1 MNIKPHFKPIVLG
14 ALLAC
19 VSFYGHSAVDDSA
32 VVIVKGSV
40 TKGTCAFTL
49 SDQTVKFSQSTL
61 MQNVDEIG
69 VKEENKIPFSV
80 NYLCQDYVD
89 ETPDMEVVIK
99 AGSGTEIANNK
110 ISPVNNPT
118 NASFALY
125 DCKNGHCS
133 LVNFN
138 AGKSS
143 VFITTGNGNKNK
155 DFEVELVKKDGSA
168 VNPGTL
174 KAILALTLIQ
184 P

>member
-1 MNIKPHFKPIVLG
+1 M
-14 ALLAC
+14 
-19 VSFYGHSAVDDSA
+19 
-32 VVIVKGSV
+32 
-40 TKGTCAFTL
+40 
-49 SDQTVKFSQSTL
+49 
-61 MQNVDEIG
+61 
-69 VKEENKIPFSV
+69 
-80 NYLCQDYVD
+80 
-89 ETPDMEVVIK
+89 
-99 AGSGTEIANNK
+99 
-110 ISPVNNPT
+110 NNPT

-138 AGKSS
+138 AGTSS